1 MGEHSWVRVI
11 AGASALQVPPSVTP
25 RPLPHLRAP
34 TRYHRQAH
42 ALRLPAP
49 DAHGAPG
56 SWIGQATA
64 SPAPA
69 QDVAGRIRRAWWA
82 RFTGNVIT
90 RYERG
95 TYDLVG
101 GKELSDAER
110 EELLQ
115 LCRQRLDRVKLL
127 GLVLPE
133 KADPAGQGA

>member
-1 MGEHSWVRVI
+1 MGQGDRR
-11 AGASALQVPPSVTP
+11 GLCPASATLCHTPPPSPTYERLRDTIDKRMRHVYQ
-25 RPLPHLRAP
+25 PLMLMELLGR
-34 TRYHRQAH
+34 R
-42 ALRLPAP
+42 
-49 DAHGAPG
+49 
-56 SWIGQATA
+56 

-69 QDVAGRIRRAWWA
+69 QDVARRIRRAWWA
-82 RFTGNVIT
+82 SFTGNVIT

-110 EELLQ
+110 DQLLE

>member
-25 RPLPHLRAP
+25 RPFPTYGRLRDTIDKRMRHVYQP
-34 TRYHRQAH
+34 LTLIELLGRR
-42 ALRLPAP
+42 
-49 DAHGAPG
+49 
-56 SWIGQATA
+56 

-69 QDVAGRIRRAWWA
+69 QDVARRIRRAWWA

-110 EELLQ
+110 DQLLEL
-115 LCRQRLDRVKLL
+115 CGQRLDRVKLL